1 MVSYKNNEFYYV
13 KSPPKLIQEKRFI
26 KSEINI
32 KKIWKNPKK
41 RFKKLDFS
49 SFDLVFES
57 SKTDKRN
64 SKKGQYD
71 SSHTFVQTAGN
82 GVKAQMSYIGRGC
95 SPLPGWAVG
104 ARARWQQESARELG
118 SLADPGE
125 PWAPL
130 ERLISPCSGLIW
142 FSWGAQKKKKKLPSP
157 HSGQPTPVSTGD
169 TSAWRCLGRQPVLG
183 LLACGKTTLVWNGP
197 DHQRGLVGAA

>member
-1 MVSYKNNEFYYV
+1 MVIEA
-13 KSPPKLIQEKRFI
+13 Q
-26 KSEINI
+26 
-32 KKIWKNPKK
+32 
-41 RFKKLDFS
+41 
-49 SFDLVFES
+49 
-57 SKTDKRN
+57 KTDERN

-142 FSWGAQKKKKKLPSP
+142 FSWGAQKKKKNCPPPIRGSQLRCPRVTLVLGAVWVANQS
-157 HSGQPTPVSTGD
+157 SGSWRVGKQRWCGTGR
-169 TSAWRCLGRQPVLG
+169 TTNGYCLG
-183 LLACGKTTLVWNGP
+183 AAP
-197 DHQRGLVGAA
+197 DQ